1 MSDPVGEEFGRFW
14 EQTCE
19 KVRAYLFC
27 ACHNRHDAEDLAQE
41 CYLRALRNW
50 GYYDGRGSR
59 LAWLFAIARHT
70 QVDWF
75 RKRARDTRVLEPAA
89 ERIVAESQSDSTSEF
104 DDIEMVWQAVSKLPD
119 EYKEVVHLRFAGD
132 LSYAEIAESLEV
144 PIGTVRSRLHRGL
157 KALRQRIEEDE
168 NGT

>member
-1 MSDPVGEEFGRFW
+1 MGDSVAEEFGRFW

-27 ACHNRHDAEDLAQE
+27 ACHNRHDADDLAQE

-59 LAWLFAIARHT
+59 LAWVFAIARHT

-75 RKRARDTRVLEPAA
+75 RKRARDARVLEPHN
-89 ERIVAESQSDSTSEF
+89 ERVVQESQPNSTSEF
-104 DDIEMVWQAVSKLPD
+104 DDIEMVWQAVGDLPT
-119 EYKEVVHLRFAGD
+119 EYQEVVHLRFAGQ
-132 LSYAEIAESLEV
+132 LSYAEIAEALGV
-144 PIGTVRSRLHRGL
+144 PVGTVRSRLHRGL
-157 KALRQRIEEDE
+157 KALRERIEEQ
-168 NGT
+168 